1 MLIPHVHTLHSCMI
15 SRPAS
20 SLPSLPVP
28 PFPLGIGTSHHSNLY
43 TFLQG
48 FSFLPIPIHK
58 FPVLSTSTVL
68 LFINCSHTWL
78 LMDINC
84 EGRKKHPLIA
94 PTPVCGGDAKASAF
108 VRAFR
113 KIPTDTKGGDESL
126 LYTSHLTLD
135 PSSLHY
141 RERWRFQ
148 NASTPINSLD
158 PHVSSVK

>member
-94 PTPVCGGDAKASAF
+94 PTPVCGGDAHDRSYSVLTPNLEVTYYHLWHMLLVTQTNTGK
-108 VRAFR
+108 RGLG
-113 KIPTDTKGGDESL
+113 KGVN
-126 LYTSHLTLD
+126 T
-135 PSSLHY
+135 
-141 RERWRFQ
+141 RR
-148 NASTPINSLD
+148 
-158 PHVSSVK
+158 